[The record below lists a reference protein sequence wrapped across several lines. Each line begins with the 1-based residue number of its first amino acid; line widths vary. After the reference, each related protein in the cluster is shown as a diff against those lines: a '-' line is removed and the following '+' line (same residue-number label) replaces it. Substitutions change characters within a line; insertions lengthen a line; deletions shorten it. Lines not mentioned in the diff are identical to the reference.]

1 MIFLPHIKMAT
12 QSLRANKVRTFLTL
26 LGIIIGVMS
35 VTTIIGL
42 GQGVKKQVNEQIN
55 SLGGDLIT
63 ISPGKNEQSGTLR
76 SILNGSISSTARL
89 SDKDL
94 ASLGALDNVKQ
105 ASGVMRLEGSIS
117 QNGVKKVSA
126 ASILAVDDNY
136 LAVTGQKLTNGQFF
150 GDGLNNNQSVILAS
164 NVANELFGD
173 QNPIGSTI
181 TIRGK
186 DFVIVGVLDAYKGF
200 NFGQPVNDRV
210 LIPLAG
216 GKAINQNS
224 VQFQQISLKLD
235 DVNQTKQTATA
246 AKQTLLQNHGGE
258 EDFTI
263 TTQDQLANT
272 TDDVFKVFTGFTAAI
287 ASISLLV
294 GGIGVMNIMLVTVTE
309 RTREIGI
316 RKAIG
321 ATRFQ
326 IMMQFLTEAL
336 MITLAGGVIGILLS
350 IIISFII
357 RSQTAIKPSLDLWV
371 VALAT
376 GVSIIVGVI
385 FGTWPAI
392 RAARKD
398 PIEALRHD

>member
-1 MIFLPHIKMAT
+1 MILLPHIKMAS

-42 GQGVKKQVNEQIN
+42 GQGVKKQVSEQIN

-63 ISPGKNEQSGTLR
+63 ITPGKTEQSDTFR
-76 SILNGSISSTARL
+76 SILNGTISSTARL
-89 SDKDL
+89 SEKDL
-94 ASLGALDNVKQ
+94 ASLDILENVRQ
-105 ASGVMRLEGSIS
+105 ASGVMRLDGSIS
-117 QNGVKKVSA
+117 QSGVKKLNS

-150 GDGLNNNQSVILAS
+150 GDGLSNDQSAVLAS
-164 NVANELFGD
+164 NVATELFGD
-173 QNPIGSTI
+173 QDPIGSTI

-186 DFVIVGVLDAYKGF
+186 DFVVVGVLDAYKGF

-224 VQFQQISLKLD
+224 VQFQQVSLKLD

-246 AKQTLLQNHGGE
+246 AKQALLQNHGGE

-336 MITLAGGVIGILLS
+336 MITLAGGIIGILLS
-350 IIISFII
+350 VIISFII

-371 VALAT
+371 ITLAT
-376 GVSIIVGVI
+376 GVSILVGVI

>member
-224 VQFQQISLKLD
+224 MQFQQISLKLD